1 MATGRMTR
9 HLVRMSLHEAH
20 SENHDRNDDAGVGGG
35 HSSDVVVGPAAP
47 VTRAET
53 TPVRVL
59 VVDDESSA
67 RSALAELLRE
77 EGYEV
82 QSAADGYKALGR
94 ADNWDPDVVI
104 TDVKMPALGGI
115 ELMTK
120 LRERLPE
127 VAVIVMTAYGSVEG
141 AVEAMHL
148 GADDYLSKPVHLP
161 QLLVVLRR
169 VLAHRALQ
177 REAKS
182 LRSALEA
189 REGDGAS
196 GGLIGQAKV
205 LRDLVDLAKQVAD
218 SPVSVLITGETGTG
232 KQLLARLLHQWS
244 ARKAGPLVQLKCG
257 AIGDTASFE
266 RTLFGHKE
274 NGAVTREGRLK
285 EADGGTLVLAD
296 VEEMPPTVQAKLLRY
311 LQEHKFERA
320 GDTESIGADVRVV
333 ASTSKDLERLVKAGK
348 FREDLYYRLG
358 VVSLRTPSLRER
370 RDDIPLLAMH
380 FLKRSAQKAHKHV
393 VGFSE
398 RALGVLLGSD
408 WPGNIRQLEHC
419 VERAVVMARGS
430 EIEPRDLPRELMTRM
445 RGDDTAPT
453 IPGASLREL
462 ERYAILRTLEHVGG
476 STSKAAKILGIS
488 PRKIQYR
495 LNEYRATP
503 QSGVPS
509 VATTASASGD
519 EDDDDE

>member
-1 MATGRMTR
+1 
-9 HLVRMSLHEAH
+9 MSLHEALS
-20 SENHDRNDDAGVGGG
+20 SESGDRSNEPDRSNEA
-35 HSSDVVVGPAAP
+35 VVGPVVAS
-47 VTRAET
+47 RAEAA
-53 TPVRVL
+53 PVRVL

-67 RSALAELLRE
+67 RSALSELLRE

-94 ADNWDPDVVI
+94 VDNWEPDVVI

-127 VAVIVMTAYGSVEG
+127 VAVVVMTAYGSVEG

-177 REAKS
+177 KEARS

-189 REGDGAS
+189 REGDAS
-196 GGLIGQAKV
+196 GGVIGQAKV
-205 LRDLVDLAKQVAD
+205 LRDLIDLAKQVAD
-218 SPVSVLITGETGTG
+218 SPVSVLITGESGTG

-244 ARKAGPLVQLKCG
+244 SRRAGPLVHVKCG
-257 AIGDTASFE
+257 AIGEVAAFE
-266 RTLFGHKE
+266 RTLFGHKD
-274 NGAVTREGRLK
+274 GATVVREGRLK

-296 VEEMPPTVQAKLLRY
+296 VEELPQTVQARLLRY
-311 LQEHKFERA
+311 LQEHKFERV
-320 GDTESIGADVRVV
+320 GDGESLQADVRII
-333 ASTSKDLERLVKAGK
+333 ASTSKDLERLVKSGK

-380 FLKRSAQKAHKHV
+380 FLKRSAAKAHKHV

-419 VERAVVMARGS
+419 VERAVVMSRGA

-495 LNEYRATP
+495 LNEYRAAP
-503 QSGVPS
+503 QSGVPAVVS
-509 VATTASASGD
+509 SPNAG
-519 EDDDDE
+519 DDD

>member
-1 MATGRMTR
+1 
-9 HLVRMSLHEAH
+9 MSLHE
-20 SENHDRNDDAGVGGG
+20 DPG
-35 HSSDVVVGPAAP
+35 HESAEAPSHASADPAP
-47 VTRAET
+47 LSRAVAT
-53 TPVRVL
+53 ARVL

-67 RSALAELLRE
+67 RSALTELLRE

-94 ADNWDPDVVI
+94 VDGWEPDVVI

-120 LRERLPE
+120 LRERMPD

-169 VLAHRALQ
+169 VLAHRGLQ
-177 REAKS
+177 KEARS
-182 LRSALEA
+182 LRSALAA
-189 REGDGAS
+189 REDDS
-196 GGLIGQAKV
+196 TGGMIGQAKA
-205 LRDLVDLAKQVAD
+205 LRDLLDLARQVAD
-218 SPVSVLITGETGTG
+218 APVSVLVAGEAGTG

-244 ARKAGPLVQLKCG
+244 GRRSGPLVSVKCG
-257 AIGDTASFE
+257 ALGDPAAGE
-266 RTLFGHKE
+266 RELFGHVDA
-274 NGAVTREGRLK
+274 GVVVREGRVR
-285 EADGGTLVLAD
+285 EAEGGTLVLAD
-296 VEEMPPTVQAKLLRY
+296 VDALSLAAQARLLR
-311 LQEHKFERA
+311 LLTEHRCERV
-320 GDTESIGADVRVV
+320 GVGEPVGADLRVV
-333 ASTSKDLERLVKAGK
+333 ATTSKDLERLVKAGK

-370 RDDIPLLAMH
+370 RDDVPLLAMH
-380 FLKRSAQKAHKHV
+380 FLRRSAARARKPV

-408 WPGNIRQLEHC
+408 WPGNIRQLEHY
-419 VERAVVMARGS
+419 VERAVVMCRGT
-430 EIEPRDLPRELMTRM
+430 EIEPRDLPRDLMGRG
-445 RGDDTAPT
+445 RGDDATPQV
-453 IPGASLREL
+453 PGASLREL
-462 ERYAILRTLEHVGG
+462 ERHAILRTLEHVGG

-495 LNEYRATP
+495 LNEYRTAP
-503 QSGVPS
+503 SGAGP
-509 VATTASASGD
+509 GN
-519 EDDDDE
+519 DDFPDIDD

>member
-1 MATGRMTR
+1 
-9 HLVRMSLHEAH
+9 MSLHEAH
-20 SENHDRNDDAGVGGG
+20 SQESHDHDADHTGNAG
-35 HSSDVVVGPAAP
+35 SPEAVVGPATPSA
-47 VTRAET
+47 RAEA

-94 ADNWDPDVVI
+94 VDTWDPDVVI

-127 VAVIVMTAYGSVEG
+127 VAVVVMTAYGSVEG

-182 LRSALEA
+182 LRSALAA
-189 REGDGAS
+189 REGDGGPA
-196 GGLIGQAKV
+196 GLIGQAKV
-205 LRDLVDLAKQVAD
+205 LRDLIDLAKQVAD
-218 SPVSVLITGETGTG
+218 SPVSVLVTGETGTG

-244 ARKAGPLVQLKCG
+244 ARKAGPLVHVKCG
-257 AIGDTASFE
+257 AIGDTATFE
-266 RTLFGHKE
+266 RTLFGFKE
-274 NGAVTREGRLK
+274 SGAVARDGRLK

-296 VEEMPPTVQAKLLRY
+296 VEEMPATVQARLLRY
-311 LQEHKFERA
+311 LQEHKFERV
-320 GDTESIGADVRVV
+320 GDTESLSADVRVV

-398 RALGVLLGSD
+398 RALGVLLSSD

-419 VERAVVMARGS
+419 VERAVVMSRAA

-509 VATTASASGD
+509 VATANSDGD
-519 EDDDDE
+519 EDDDD

>member
-1 MATGRMTR
+1 MFIADGSSHDIQGAAELAPTSRK
-9 HLVRMSLHEAH
+9 EA
-20 SENHDRNDDAGVGGG
+20 
-35 HSSDVVVGPAAP
+35 PA
-47 VTRAET
+47 
-53 TPVRVL
+53 VRVL

-67 RSALAELLRE
+67 RSALSELLRE

-94 ADNWDPDVVI
+94 VDGWEPDVVI
-104 TDVKMPALGGI
+104 TDVKMPALGGL

-120 LRERLPE
+120 LRERLPDI
-127 VAVIVMTAYGSVEG
+127 AVVVMTAYGSVEG

-177 REAKS
+177 QEARS
-182 LRSALEA
+182 LRSALAA
-189 REGDGAS
+189 REDGDSS
-196 GGLIGQAKV
+196 GVVGQAKA
-205 LRDLVDLAKQVAD
+205 LRDLLDLARQVAD
-218 SPVSVLITGETGTG
+218 SPVSVLIAGESGTG
-232 KQLLARLLHQWS
+232 KQFLARLLHQWS
-244 ARKAGPLVQLKCG
+244 GRRTGPLVTIKCG
-257 AIGDTASFE
+257 AIGDAVSCE
-266 RTLFGHKE
+266 RELFGYKE
-274 NGAVTREGRLK
+274 GGTLLREARLK
-285 EADGGTLVLAD
+285 EADGGTLVLLD
-296 VEEMPPTVQAKLLRY
+296 VDELPLNVQARLLRF
-311 LQEHKFERA
+311 LQEHRFERI
-320 GDTESIGADVRVV
+320 GDGEVIGADARVV
-333 ASTSKDLERLVKAGK
+333 ASTSKDLERLVKAGR

-380 FLKRSAQKAHKHV
+380 FLRRSAARARKQV

-398 RALGVLLGSD
+398 RALGVMLGGD
-408 WPGNIRQLEHC
+408 WPGNIRQLENC
-419 VERAVVMARGS
+419 VERAVVMCRGA
-430 EIEPRDLPRELMTRM
+430 EIEPRDLPRELMARM
-445 RGDDTAPT
+445 RGDDAAPV

-495 LNEYRATP
+495 LNEYRVAP
-503 QSGVPS
+503 SGAAMVE
-509 VATTASASGD
+509 AGD
-519 EDDDDE
+519 LEVET

>member
-1 MATGRMTR
+1 
-9 HLVRMSLHEAH
+9 MSLHEAH
-20 SENHDRNDDAGVGGG
+20 SQESNDHDAGLGGG
-35 HSSDVVVGPAAP
+35 GSPEAVVGPATP
-47 VTRAET
+47 VARVEA

-94 ADNWDPDVVI
+94 VDTWDPDVVI

-120 LRERLPE
+120 LRERLPD
-127 VAVIVMTAYGSVEG
+127 VAVVVMTAYGSVEG

-189 REGDGAS
+189 RDGDS
-196 GGLIGQAKV
+196 PSGLIGQAKV
-205 LRDLVDLAKQVAD
+205 LRDLIDLAKQVAD
-218 SPVSVLITGETGTG
+218 SPVSVLVTGESGTG

-244 ARKAGPLVQLKCG
+244 ARKAGPLVHLKCG
-257 AIGDTASFE
+257 AIGDTATFE

-274 NGAVTREGRLK
+274 GNAVVREGRLK

-296 VEEMPPTVQAKLLRY
+296 VEEMPATVQARLLRY

-320 GDTESIGADVRVV
+320 GDSEGLAADVRII

-398 RALGVLLGSD
+398 RALGVLLSSD

-419 VERAVVMARGS
+419 VERAVVMARGG

-509 VATTASASGD
+509 VATAAND
-519 EDDDDE
+519 EDDDD

>member
-1 MATGRMTR
+1 MVAMLRPD
-9 HLVRMSLHEAH
+9 VS
-20 SENHDRNDDAGVGGG
+20 SHDPKEDDA
-35 HSSDVVVGPAAP
+35 SATSQAREAAN
-47 VTRAET
+47 A
-53 TPVRVL
+53 RVL
-59 VVDDESSA
+59 VVDDEPGA
-67 RSALAELLRE
+67 RSALTELLRE

-94 ADNWDPDVVI
+94 IEGWMPDVVI

-120 LRERLPE
+120 LRERIPD
-127 VAVIVMTAYGSVEG
+127 VAVVVMTAFGSVEG

-148 GADDYLSKPVHLP
+148 GADDYLGKPLHLP
-161 QLLVVLRR
+161 HLLVVLRR

-177 REAKS
+177 REARS
-182 LRSALEA
+182 LRSALAA
-189 REGDGAS
+189 RDDDGV
-196 GGLIGQAKV
+196 GGMIGQAKA
-205 LRDLVDLAKQVAD
+205 LRDLLDLARQVAD
-218 SPVSVLITGETGTG
+218 APVSVLVAGEGGTG

-244 ARKAGPLVQLKCG
+244 SRRAGPLVHLKCG
-257 AIGDTASFE
+257 LLGDGPAGE
-266 RTLFGHKE
+266 RELFGQVE
-274 NGAVTREGRLK
+274 GGALLREGRVR
-285 EADGGTLVLAD
+285 EAEGGTLVLAD
-296 VEEMPPTVQAKLLRY
+296 VDALPLPVQGRLLRL
-311 LQEHKFERA
+311 LQDHRHEPVGGGEARP
-320 GDTESIGADVRVV
+320 ADVRVI
-333 ASTSKDLERLVKAGK
+333 ATTSKDLERLVKAGK

-370 RDDIPLLAMH
+370 REDVPLLAMH
-380 FLKRSAQKAHKHV
+380 FLKRSAARAHKQV
-393 VGFSE
+393 EGFGE

-419 VERAVVMARGS
+419 IERAVVMCRGP

-445 RGDDTAPT
+445 RGDDTAPV

-495 LNEYRATP
+495 LNEYRADPQAGGPATP
-503 QSGVPS
+503 ALSEI
-509 VATTASASGD
+509 
-519 EDDDDE
+519 ED